1 MLSNTHMKQ
10 RILVV
15 DDEEPIRELLSTYFV
30 GHEYEVTTAATAPET
45 VNSIQETI
53 PDLVILDIDLADAD
67 GLELLGTL
75 KASHPKLPIIILT
88 GMGFDEELLQEA
100 LQKGADGYVSKTLP
114 LDQLLKEV
122 MRTLKNKWTAT

>member
-1 MLSNTHMKQ
+1 MKQ

-15 DDEEPIRELLSTYFV
+15 DDEEAIRELLSTFFS
-30 GHEYEVTTAATAPET
+30 GHDFEVTTAATAPET
-45 VNSIQETI
+45 ARLIQETN
-53 PDLVILDIDLADAD
+53 PHLVILDVALADAD
-67 GLELLGTL
+67 GLEVLGTI
-75 KASHPKLPIIILT
+75 KAANPKLPVIILT

-122 MRTLKNKWTAT
+122 LRTLQNKEAAP

>member
-1 MLSNTHMKQ
+1 MKQ

-15 DDEEPIRELLSTYFV
+15 DDEEPIRELLSTYFTS
-30 GHEYEVTTAATAPET
+30 HDFDVTSAATAAET
-45 VNSIQETI
+45 VHSIQETI
-53 PDLVILDIDLADAD
+53 PQLVILDVALADAD
-67 GLELLGTL
+67 GLELLGTI
-75 KASHPKLPIIILT
+75 KATHPKLPVIILT

-122 MRTLKNKWTAT
+122 LRTLQNKEAVQ